1 MSFLKMQGLVMSGKE
16 GKRRSVERCIDMC
29 YDGSLQPTPEQIAW
43 AVEITPK
50 ALYEPWETKH
60 RLIRLCTALLTC
72 NHLSKEQV
80 ESVEAA
86 ATDSVKGDWET
97 ANDCAAY
104 IDAKNQ
110 GISAN
115 YVYNLV
121 FDSRGAQGQYEYN
134 QGKASVESVES
145 QVKASI
151 KLSLECGGQAYGGK
165 AGAETS
171 LEAVENSAK
180 EDTKIQKVK
189 QSFNF
194 DATDGHGALYEKV
207 VKVRK
212 GGKTVQFFVALERF
226 KEGLQQ
232 GKQYNNRQ

>member
-1 MSFLKMQGLVMSGKE
+1 MSFLKMQGLVEGGKA
-16 GKRRSVERCIDMC
+16 GKYDAVERCIDMC

-43 AVEITPK
+43 AVEITPR
-50 ALYEPWETKH
+50 ALRKPFETKH

-72 NHLSKEQV
+72 NHLSQEQV

-86 ATDSVKGDWET
+86 AKDSVKGNWET

-134 QGKASVESVES
+134 QEKASVESVES

-151 KLSLECGGQAYGGK
+151 KLSMEAGGEAYGGK
-165 AGAETS
+165 VGAETS
-171 LEAVENSAK
+171 LEAVEKSAK
-180 EDTKIQKVK
+180 QDTKIQKVK

-194 DATDGHGALYEKV
+194 DATDGYGALYEKV
-207 VKVRK
+207 AKVRK
-212 GGKTVQFFVALERF
+212 GGKTVEFFVALERF

-232 GKQYNNRQ
+232 GKKYNNRQ